1 MQRLPDI
8 VRLTK
13 CALGIILIVSF
24 FLPWV
29 AQTPSCLDR
38 SVVIRDNISGLA
50 LAEEGT
56 APEALL
62 APLFGAVI
70 AALALLLRGRAVPL
84 IRSLTSLVEIPAA
97 LLVMAYIDLAVRLFT
112 PFIVR
117 YGYVVTVALF
127 WAIPLL
133 SLSEVVIHFPR
144 LTRTGKIIVAAVGI
158 SLVILVLV
166 DYLSRFFV

>member
-62 APLFGAVI
+62 ELARKHPTDR
-70 AALALLLRGRAVPL
+70 AACLAARCVQCVGG
-84 IRSLTSLVEIPAA
+84 EI
-97 LLVMAYIDLAVRLFT
+97 D
-112 PFIVR
+112 
-117 YGYVVTVALF
+117 TVAHRIRTCFRKSCATFRLRPYQ
-127 WAIPLL
+127 ADSPPRSAPHLDIP
-133 SLSEVVIHFPR
+133 EPTWETPPQGER
-144 LTRTGKIIVAAVGI
+144 E
-158 SLVILVLV
+158 
-166 DYLSRFFV
+166 